1 MDVDLPAVAALI
13 ADPSRAAMLDALLS
27 GGRHSARELAVAAG
41 VAPSTATE
49 HLDRLEAGG
58 LVVCERVGRRREV
71 RLAGPE
77 VGRAL
82 EALAAIAPRRPVTG
96 LRAWHHGEALRAARS
111 CYDHL
116 AGQAGVALADA
127 LVRKRLLALGDG
139 AFTITPQGRRR
150 LADLGLD
157 VEEILDA
164 RRATARACVDW
175 SERRPHVGGALGAA
189 LLDELLRRRWLARAD
204 VHAGGTKGRVLRVTP
219 SGHAGLRETLGVA
232 LDPAPAASA
241 SR

>member
-1 MDVDLPAVAALI
+1 MDVDLAATAALI
-13 ADPSRAAMLDALLS
+13 ADPSRAAMLSALLS

-49 HLDRLEAGG
+49 HLHRLEQGG

-82 EALAAIAPRRPVTG
+82 EALAALSPPRRTTT
-96 LRAWHHGEALRAARS
+96 LRQWHHGEALRAARS

-127 LVRKRLLALGDG
+127 LVAAGVLELGDG
-139 AFTITPQGRRR
+139 AFAITPSGADR
-150 LADLGLD
+150 LRSGGIDVDAVLG
-157 VEEILDA
+157 A
-164 RRATARACVDW
+164 KRSTARACIDW

-189 LLDELLRRRWLARAD
+189 LLDQLLERGWVTRPDPQA
-204 VHAGGTKGRVLRVTP
+204 RVLRVTP
-219 SGHAGLRETLGVA
+219 RWRDALGLV
-232 LDPAPAASA
+232 
-241 SR
+241 

>member
-1 MDVDLPAVAALI
+1 MDVDLAAVAALI

-41 VAPSTATE
+41 IAPSTATE
-49 HLDRLEAGG
+49 HLDRLERGG
-58 LVVCERVGRRREV
+58 LVVTERVGRRREV

-82 EALAAIAPRRPVTG
+82 EGLAEIAPRKRVTG

-116 AGQAGVALADA
+116 AGQAGVALADG
-127 LVRKRLLALGDG
+127 LVAAGTLELGDG
-139 AFTITPQGRRR
+139 AFALTRRGAR
-150 LADLGLD
+150 DLAAFGLD
-157 VEEILDA
+157 VDAILGA

-189 LLDELLRRRWLARAD
+189 LLDALLRRRWVARAPQA
-204 VHAGGTKGRVLRVTP
+204 AGARATRGRVLRVTDA
-219 SGHAGLRETLGVA
+219 GRAGLSAAFGVE
-232 LDPAPAASA
+232 LP
-241 SR
+241 

>member
-41 VAPSTATE
+41 IAPSTATE
-49 HLDRLEAGG
+49 HLDRLERGG
-58 LVVCERVGRRREV
+58 LVVTERVGRRREV

-82 EALAAIAPRRPVTG
+82 EGLAAIAPPKKVTG

-116 AGQAGVALADA
+116 AGQAGVALADG
-127 LVRKRLLALGDG
+127 LVRSQILRAGDG
-139 AFTITPQGRRR
+139 AFALTDRGADR
-150 LADLGLD
+150 LADFGLD
-157 VEEILDA
+157 VEAILGA

-189 LLDELLRRRWLARAD
+189 LLTEILDRDWVA
-204 VHAGGTKGRVLRVTP
+204 HAPAATGAKATRGRVLRVTDA
-219 SGHAGLRETLGVA
+219 GRAGLRDQLGVR
-232 LDPAPAASA
+232 LGG
-241 SR
+241 

>member
-41 VAPSTATE
+41 IAPSTATE

-58 LVVCERVGRRREV
+58 LVLSEKVGRRREI

-82 EALAAIAPRRPVTG
+82 EALAEIAPPKKVTG
-96 LRAWHHGEALRAARS
+96 LRAWQHGEALRNARS

-116 AGQAGVALADA
+116 AGRAGVALADG
-127 LVRKRLLALGDG
+127 LVAGRVLRLGDG
-139 AFTITPQGRRR
+139 AFALTDRGSDR
-150 LADLGLD
+150 LAGFGLD
-157 VEEILDA
+157 VEAILGA

-189 LLDELLRRRWLARAD
+189 LLDELLRRRWVARAP
-204 VHAGGTKGRVLRVTP
+204 VAGGAKATRGRVLHVTDA
-219 SGHAGLRETLGVA
+219 GRAGLREQLGVA
-232 LDPAPAASA
+232 L
-241 SR
+241 

>member
-41 VAPSTATE
+41 IAPSTATE
-49 HLDRLEAGG
+49 HLDRLERGG

-116 AGQAGVALADA
+116 AGQAGVALADG
-127 LVRKRLLALGDG
+127 LVAGGVLRPGDG
-139 AFTITPQGRRR
+139 AFALTDGGAER
-150 LADLGLD
+150 LADFGLD
-157 VEEILDA
+157 VDAILGA

-175 SERRPHVGGALGAA
+175 SERRPHIGGALGAA
-189 LLDELLRRRWLARAD
+189 LLDTLLVRRWVAHAPQATGAKAAR
-204 VHAGGTKGRVLRVTP
+204 GRVLRVTP
-219 SGHAGLRETLGVA
+219 AGRAGLREQLGVTV
-232 LDPAPAASA
+232 P
-241 SR
+241 

>member
-41 VAPSTATE
+41 IAPSTATE

-58 LVVCERVGRRREV
+58 LVRCERVGRRREV

-82 EALAAIAPRRPVTG
+82 EALAAIAPARPVSG

-116 AGQAGVALADA
+116 AGRAGVALADG
-127 LVRKRLLALGDG
+127 LVAAGVLDAGEG
-139 AFTITPQGRRR
+139 AFVLTDRGVRR
-150 LADLGLD
+150 LADFGLD
-157 VEEILDA
+157 VDAVVGA

-189 LLDELLRRRWLARAD
+189 LLGELLGRRWVTRAP
-204 VHAGGTKGRVLRVTP
+204 AGGAKATRGRVLRVTDA
-219 SGHAGLRETLGVA
+219 GRAGLRDALGVRWT
-232 LDPAPAASA
+232 S
-241 SR
+241 

>member
-41 VAPSTATE
+41 IAPSTATE

-58 LVVCERVGRRREV
+58 LVLCDRVGRRREV

-82 EALAAIAPRRPVTG
+82 EALAAIAPPRRVSG

-116 AGQAGVALADA
+116 AGRAGVALADG
-127 LVRKRLLALGDG
+127 LVAGGLLQLGDG
-139 AFTITPQGRRR
+139 AFALTDSGAAR
-150 LADLGLD
+150 LSEFGVDVDRVLG
-157 VEEILDA
+157 A

-175 SERRPHVGGALGAA
+175 SDGARTSAARSAPRCCRSCWAAPGSRMRPPPAA
-189 LLDELLRRRWLARAD
+189 PRRRAGACCASPTRA
-204 VHAGGTKGRVLRVTP
+204 APACATP
-219 SGHAGLRETLGVA
+219 SAWPSR
-232 LDPAPAASA
+232 ASA
-241 SR
+241 CR

>member
-1 MDVDLPAVAALI
+1 MDVDLCTVAALI
-13 ADPSRAAMLDALLS
+13 ADPSRGAMLDALLS

-41 VAPSTATE
+41 IAPSTATE

-58 LVVCERVGRRREV
+58 LTVSERVGRRREV

-82 EALAAIAPRRPVTG
+82 EALGAIAPPRKVTG

-116 AGQAGVALADA
+116 AGQAGVALADG
-127 LVRKRLLALGDG
+127 LVARRFLVLGEG
-139 AFTITPQGRRR
+139 AFTITRSGRGR
-150 LADLGLD
+150 LAGLGLD
-157 VEEILDA
+157 VEQILGA
-164 RRATARACVDW
+164 RRATALACVDW

-189 LLDELLRRRWLARAD
+189 LLDDLLRRRWLTRAD
-204 VHAGGTKGRVLRVTP
+204 AHAGGTKGRVLRVTP
-219 SGHAGLRETLGVA
+219 AGREGLREALGVA
-232 LDPAPAASA
+232 L
-241 SR
+241 

>member
-41 VAPSTATE
+41 IAPSTATE
-49 HLDRLEAGG
+49 HLDRLERGG
-58 LVVCERVGRRREV
+58 LVVTERVGRRREV

-116 AGQAGVALADA
+116 AGQAGVAVADG
-127 LVRKRLLALGDG
+127 LVAGGVLRLGDG
-139 AFTITPQGRRR
+139 AFALTDRGAGR
-150 LADLGLD
+150 LAEFGLD
-157 VEEILDA
+157 VDAILGA

-175 SERRPHVGGALGAA
+175 SERRPHIGGALGAA
-189 LLDELLRRRWLARAD
+189 LLDLLLTRRWVTHAPQATGAKAAR
-204 VHAGGTKGRVLRVTP
+204 GRVLRVTAA
-219 SGHAGLRETLGVA
+219 GRAGLREQLGVTV
-232 LDPAPAASA
+232 P
-241 SR
+241 

>member
-1 MDVDLPAVAALI
+1 MDVDLAATAALI
-13 ADPSRAAMLDALLS
+13 AEPSRAAMLEALLS

-49 HLDRLEAGG
+49 HLDRLQAGG

-82 EALAAIAPRRPVTG
+82 EALAAIAPARRVTG
-96 LRAWHHGEALRAARS
+96 LRAWQHGEGLRAARS

-127 LVRKRLLALGDG
+127 LVAQGAIALGDG
-139 AFTITPQGRRR
+139 AFVITDRGADR
-150 LADLGLD
+150 LAALGLD
-157 VEEILDA
+157 VEAILGA

-189 LLDELLRRRWLARAD
+189 LLEELLRRRWLRRVD
-204 VHAGGTKGRVLRVTP
+204 AGGGGTAGRVLRVTP
-219 SGHAGLRETLGVA
+219 AGREGLRDALGVA
-232 LDPAPAASA
+232 LA
-241 SR
+241 

>member
-1 MDVDLPAVAALI
+1 MDVDLSAVASLI

-41 VAPSTATE
+41 IAPSTATE
-49 HLDRLEAGG
+49 HLDRLEGGG
-58 LVVCERVGRRREV
+58 LVVTERVGRRREV

-82 EALAAIAPRRPVTG
+82 EGLAAIAPPKQVTG

-116 AGQAGVALADA
+116 AGQAGVALADG
-127 LVRKRLLALGDG
+127 LVGRKILRLGDG
-139 AFTITPQGRRR
+139 AFALTDRGADR
-150 LADLGLD
+150 LADFGLD
-157 VEEILDA
+157 VDAILGA

-189 LLDELLRRRWLARAD
+189 LLTELLDRDWVA
-204 VHAGGTKGRVLRVTP
+204 HAPTASGAKATRGRVLRVTDA
-219 SGHAGLRETLGVA
+219 GRAGLRDQFGVS
-232 LDPAPAASA
+232 LP
-241 SR
+241 

>member
-1 MDVDLPAVAALI
+1 MDVDLAAVSALI
-13 ADPSRAAMLDALLS
+13 AEPSRAAMLDALLS

-41 VAPSTATE
+41 IAPSTATE

-82 EALAAIAPRRPVTG
+82 EALAAIAPAKPVTS
-96 LRAWHHGEALRAARS
+96 LRAWHHGEGLRAARS

-127 LVRKRLLALGDG
+127 LVARRVLAPADG
-139 AFTITPQGRRR
+139 AFVITDPGRAR

-157 VEEILDA
+157 VDAVLGA

-189 LLDELLRRRWLARAD
+189 LLDELLRRRWLTRVAAG
-204 VHAGGTKGRVLRVTP
+204 AGGTAGRVLRVTP
-219 SGHAGLRETLGVA
+219 AGRSGLRDALGVA
-232 LDPAPAASA
+232 LP
-241 SR
+241 

>member
-49 HLDRLEAGG
+49 HLDRLERGG
-58 LVVCERVGRRREV
+58 LVLTERVGRRREV

-82 EALAAIAPRRPVTG
+82 EALAAIAPPRPATT
-96 LRAWHHGEALRAARS
+96 LRQWHHGEGLRAARS

-116 AGQAGVALADA
+116 AGQAGVALADG
-127 LVRKRLLALGDG
+127 LVAADVLTLGDG
-139 AFTITPQGRRR
+139 GFAITPRGADR
-150 LADLGLD
+150 LGAFGLD
-157 VEEILDA
+157 VEAILGA
-164 RRATARACVDW
+164 RRATARACIDW
-175 SERRPHVGGALGAA
+175 SERRPHIGGALGAA
-189 LLDELLRRRWLARAD
+189 LLDELLRRRWLAR
-204 VHAGGTKGRVLRVTP
+204 TTGRVLRVTP
-219 SGHAGLRETLGVA
+219 SGQAGLEDLTRRSVRRA
-232 LDPAPAASA
+232 NAPHASGA
-241 SR
+241 R

>member
-41 VAPSTATE
+41 IAPSTATE
-49 HLDRLEAGG
+49 HLDRLQRGG
-58 LVVCERVGRRREV
+58 LVVTERVGRRREV

-82 EALAAIAPRRPVTG
+82 EALAAIAPRRAVTG

-116 AGQAGVALADA
+116 AGQAGVALADG
-127 LVRKRLLALGDG
+127 LVAGGVLRPGDG
-139 AFTITPQGRRR
+139 AFALTDGGAER
-150 LADLGLD
+150 LADFGLD
-157 VEEILDA
+157 VDAILGA

-175 SERRPHVGGALGAA
+175 SERRPHIGGALGAA
-189 LLDELLRRRWLARAD
+189 LLDTLLVRRWVAHAPQATGAKAAR
-204 VHAGGTKGRVLRVTP
+204 GRVLRVTP
-219 SGHAGLRETLGVA
+219 AGRAGLREQLGVTV
-232 LDPAPAASA
+232 P
-241 SR
+241 

>member
-1 MDVDLPAVAALI
+1 MDVDLAAVAALI

-41 VAPSTATE
+41 IAPSTATE
-49 HLDRLEAGG
+49 HLDRLERGG
-58 LVVCERVGRRREV
+58 LVACERVGRRREV

-82 EALAAIAPRRPVTG
+82 EGLAAIAPPRRVTG

-116 AGQAGVALADA
+116 AGQAGVALADG
-127 LVRKRLLALGDG
+127 LVAGGTLELGDG
-139 AFTITPQGRRR
+139 AFALTRRGARR
-150 LADLGLD
+150 LADFGLD
-157 VEEILDA
+157 VDAILGG

-175 SERRPHVGGALGAA
+175 SERRPHIGGALGAA
-189 LLDELLRRRWLARAD
+189 LLDALLQRRWVARAPQ
-204 VHAGGTKGRVLRVTP
+204 ATGARATRGRVLRVTD
-219 SGHAGLRETLGVA
+219 AGRAGVRDALGVA
-232 LDPAPAASA
+232 LP
-241 SR
+241 

>member
-1 MDVDLPAVAALI
+1 MDVDLAAVAALI
-13 ADPSRAAMLDALLS
+13 ADPSRAAMLDALLN

-41 VAPSTATE
+41 IAPSTATE
-49 HLDRLEAGG
+49 HLDRLERGG
-58 LVVCERVGRRREV
+58 LVVTEKVGRRREV

-82 EALAAIAPRRPVTG
+82 EGLAAIAPRKPVTG

-116 AGQAGVALADA
+116 AGQAGVALADG
-127 LVRKRLLALGDG
+127 LVKARVLTLGDG
-139 AFTITPQGRRR
+139 AFGLTDRGARR
-150 LADLGLD
+150 LADFGLD
-157 VEEILDA
+157 VDAVLGA

-189 LLDELLRRRWLARAD
+189 LLSTLLDRD
-204 VHAGGTKGRVLRVTP
+204 
-219 SGHAGLRETLGVA
+219 
-232 LDPAPAASA
+232 
-241 SR
+241 

>member
-41 VAPSTATE
+41 IAPSTATE
-49 HLDRLEAGG
+49 HLDRLERGG
-58 LVVCERVGRRREV
+58 LVVAERVGRRREV

-82 EALAAIAPRRPVTG
+82 EGLAEIAPAKKVTG

-116 AGQAGVALADA
+116 AGQAGVALADGLVAGGA
-127 LVRKRLLALGDG
+127 LELGDG
-139 AFTITPQGRRR
+139 AFALTGRGAER
-150 LADLGLD
+150 LAGFGLD
-157 VEEILDA
+157 IDAILGA
-164 RRATARACVDW
+164 KRATARACVDW

-189 LLDELLRRRWLARAD
+189 LLDTLLDRRWVARAPQ
-204 VHAGGTKGRVLRVTP
+204 AGGAKATRGRVLRVTDA
-219 SGHAGLRETLGVA
+219 GRAGLRAALGVEM
-232 LDPAPAASA
+232 P
-241 SR
+241 

>member
-1 MDVDLPAVAALI
+1 MDVDLAGTAALI
-13 ADPSRAAMLDALLS
+13 ADPSRAAMLGALLS

-49 HLDRLEAGG
+49 HLDRLERGG

-71 RLAGPE
+71 RLAGPD

-82 EALAAIAPRRPVTG
+82 EALAAIAPDRKPTT

-127 LVRKRLLALGDG
+127 LVAANVLMLGDG
-139 AFTITPQGRRR
+139 GFAITPDGTQR
-150 LADLGLD
+150 LRAFGLD
-157 VEEILDA
+157 VEAILGA
-164 RRATARACVDW
+164 KRSTARACVDW
-175 SERRPHVGGALGAA
+175 SERRPHIGGALGAA
-189 LLDELLRRRWLARAD
+189 LLDHLTERRWVTRPD
-204 VHAGGTKGRVLRVTP
+204 PKGRVLRVTDE
-219 SGHAGLRETLGVA
+219 GRAGLREALGA
-232 LDPAPAASA
+232 DL
-241 SR
+241 